1 MRQPAISDPT
11 LWGLSADAGGT
22 LRLNDVPLTS
32 LAEEFGTP
40 LHVVHEDRLLSFA
53 RRLQCTAEH
62 EYTGP
67 VAVHFAMKC
76 NGVPGIVR
84 LVREAGLRIEVMS
97 ELELHTAHRVGYAGC
112 DIIVNG
118 PCKSESFIRACL
130 ESHVR
135 FIAVDSLAELD
146 VLERLAA
153 EMDLRPEVLLRV
165 NPDIVPRGM
174 NAGSATGSRSGCAF
188 GLDLKGGEVR
198 VALARFHRAPSL
210 LFAGYHLH
218 IGTGIRSPQEYLPA
232 VRTLE
237 MLLREAR
244 MLGFAPTTIDIGGG
258 FASRTSREFT
268 SLEMLKYQAFGRLP
282 APSAPSADPC
292 EFIRFI
298 AHAVHHAFAGERLPE
313 VIFEPGRCVTGP
325 HQFLLL
331 KVHAVKHRPGAGTW
345 AITDGGLGTVTM
357 PTYYEAHDVLPCT
370 GVSRPRSE
378 HITILGPGCFAGD
391 IVYRN
396 LPMPSLAPGDVIA
409 LMDTGAYF
417 TALESN
423 FGHPRPAI
431 VSVGRNG
438 KTLLRRRETFDDT
451 VCRDVMAIESHE
463 VMS

>member
-1 MRQPAISDPT
+1 
-11 LWGLSADAGGT
+11 
-22 LRLNDVPLTS
+22 
-32 LAEEFGTP
+32 
-40 LHVVHEDRLLSFA
+40 
-53 RRLQCTAEH
+53 
-62 EYTGP
+62 
-67 VAVHFAMKC
+67 
-76 NGVPGIVR
+76 
-84 LVREAGLRIEVMS
+84 
-97 ELELHTAHRVGYAGC
+97 
-112 DIIVNG
+112 
-118 PCKSESFIRACL
+118 
-130 ESHVR
+130 
-135 FIAVDSLAELD
+135 
-146 VLERLAA
+146 
-153 EMDLRPEVLLRV
+153 
-165 NPDIVPRGM
+165 
-174 NAGSATGSRSGCAF
+174 
-188 GLDLKGGEVR
+188 
-198 VALARFHRAPSL
+198 
-210 LFAGYHLH
+210 
-218 IGTGIRSPQEYLPA
+218 

-298 AHAVHHAFAGERLPE
+298 AYAVHHAFAGERLPE